1 MYALHFIFLSCSLQQ
16 LSIEVEAIVAS
27 SISNAAAFIS
37 VCSRFSFSSFCT
49 MHVTPARLS
58 VTKDV
63 TKDASLTYLPASFA
77 GCARYEA
84 SCYCSSKCDRGH
96 CGNKLYCVFGN
107 CNWETASRSSVIYQ
121 SILYASRRSCCSLA
135 WGLMGS
141 H

>member
-1 MYALHFIFLSCSLQQ
+1 MFLHIHVCSALHQFCRALCSNCRLKSKRSLHRVFQMLQ
-16 LSIEVEAIVAS
+16 LLFRYVLVS
-27 SISNAAAFIS
+27 
-37 VCSRFSFSSFCT
+37 
-49 MHVTPARLS
+49 ARLS

-63 TKDASLTYLPASFA
+63 TRDASLTYLPASFA